1 MYDDQL
7 NIDFEQNLINSN
19 ENNNKKEK
27 SGHIKIHSFEISN
40 EKDFNKIFK
49 INQREQT
56 IQANDINL
64 KNKNRF
70 SSSVR
75 NTAQSEIIEED
86 LEQKEDYSNNI
97 KITKEKTKNLTN
109 NLNEDKKSTN
119 KIYFYDKI
127 PINILKVITIIMII
141 IYILIGITSIIFFV
155 KERDNRPFLFCF
167 NFIKRYSEADINQK
181 DEEYDIIL
189 FLTDLNSFCIIHV
202 ILLFIF
208 IWILVTLFKN
218 QENEI
223 KNFFKNIS
231 IFLDLTLLVN
241 IPIFILGIFSDFN
254 DNQYWK
260 IICFIILT
268 GLGTLFM
275 FKIYIKT
282 KSNKFKNISRLINQ
296 GLLGGV
302 LTSFELYCFIYNI
315 CYITTWGI
323 GETIDFKMEIIPGS
337 IYFVF
342 GFFFTIFYKDII
354 FSITSLILEI
364 GLLYIQKKEA
374 FSLVIF
380 NICAVF
386 LNFAVI
392 TSTIFKYNK
401 KVFNLVEIIDNRKT
415 K

>member
-7 NIDFEQNLINSN
+7 NIDFEQNLLISN

-27 SGHIKIHSFEISN
+27 SGHIKIQSFEISN
-40 EKDFNKIFK
+40 ETEFNKLFK

-56 IQANDINL
+56 IQANEINL
-64 KNKNRF
+64 KNKSRF

-86 LEQKEDYSNNI
+86 LEQKEDSNNNKI
-97 KITKEKTKNLTN
+97 KKEKTKNS
-109 NLNEDKKSTN
+109 LNEDKKIN
-119 KIYFYDKI
+119 DKIYFYDKI
-127 PINILKVITIIMII
+127 PINVLKVITILMII
-141 IYILIGITSIIFFV
+141 IYILLGITSIIFFV
-155 KERDNRPFLFCF
+155 KERDKRPFLFCF

-189 FLTDLNSFCIIHV
+189 FLTDLNSFCIIHF

-208 IWILVTLFKN
+208 IFILITLFRN

-241 IPIFILGIFSDFN
+241 IPIFILGISSDFN

-260 IICFIILT
+260 IICYIILT

-282 KSNKFKNISRLINQ
+282 KSNKFKNILRLINQ

-323 GETIDFKMEIIPGS
+323 GEKIDFKMEIIPGS

-354 FSITSLILEI
+354 FSFTSLILEI
-364 GLLYIQKKEA
+364 GLLYIKKKEA
-374 FSLVIF
+374 LSLVIF

-386 LNFAVI
+386 FNFSVI

-401 KVFNLVEIIDNRKT
+401 KVFNLVETIDNKKT

>member
-7 NIDFEQNLINSN
+7 NIDFEQNLLISN

-27 SGHIKIHSFEISN
+27 SGHIKIQSFEISN
-40 EKDFNKIFK
+40 ETEFNKLFK

-56 IQANDINL
+56 IQANEINL
-64 KNKNRF
+64 KNKSRF

-86 LEQKEDYSNNI
+86 LEQKEDSNNNKI
-97 KITKEKTKNLTN
+97 KKEKTKNS
-109 NLNEDKKSTN
+109 LNEDKKIN
-119 KIYFYDKI
+119 DKIYFYDKI
-127 PINILKVITIIMII
+127 PINVLKVITILMII
-141 IYILIGITSIIFFV
+141 IYILLGITSIIFFV
-155 KERDNRPFLFCF
+155 KERDKRPFLFCF

-189 FLTDLNSFCIIHV
+189 FLTDLNSFCIIHF

-208 IWILVTLFKN
+208 IFILITLFRN

-260 IICFIILT
+260 TICYIILT

-282 KSNKFKNISRLINQ
+282 KSNKFKNILRLINQ

-323 GETIDFKMEIIPGS
+323 GDKIDFKMEIIPGS

-354 FSITSLILEI
+354 FSFTSLILEI
-364 GLLYIQKKEA
+364 GLLYIKKKEA
-374 FSLVIF
+374 LSLVIF
-380 NICAVF
+380 NICTVF
-386 LNFAVI
+386 FNFSII

-401 KVFNLVEIIDNRKT
+401 KVFNLVETIDNKKT

>member
-7 NIDFEQNLINSN
+7 NIDFEQNLLISN

-27 SGHIKIHSFEISN
+27 SGHIKIQSFEISN
-40 EKDFNKIFK
+40 ETEFNKLFK

-56 IQANDINL
+56 IQANEINL
-64 KNKNRF
+64 KNKDRF

-86 LEQKEDYSNNI
+86 LEQKEDSNNNKI
-97 KITKEKTKNLTN
+97 KKEKTKNS
-109 NLNEDKKSTN
+109 LNEDKKIN
-119 KIYFYDKI
+119 DKIYFYDKI
-127 PINILKVITIIMII
+127 PINVLKVITILMII
-141 IYILIGITSIIFFV
+141 IYILLGITSIIFFV
-155 KERDNRPFLFCF
+155 KERDKRPFLFCF

-189 FLTDLNSFCIIHV
+189 FLTDLNSFCIIHF
-202 ILLFIF
+202 ILLFVFMFVLI
-208 IWILVTLFKN
+208 TLFRN

-260 IICFIILT
+260 TICYIILT

-282 KSNKFKNISRLINQ
+282 KSNKFKNILRLINQ

-323 GETIDFKMEIIPGS
+323 GDKIDFKMEIIPGS

-354 FSITSLILEI
+354 FSFTSLILEI
-364 GLLYIQKKEA
+364 GLLYIKKKEA
-374 FSLVIF
+374 LSLVIF

-386 LNFAVI
+386 FNFSVI

-401 KVFNLVEIIDNRKT
+401 KVFNLVETIDNK
-415 K
+415 KIK

>member
-7 NIDFEQNLINSN
+7 NIDFEQNLLISN

-27 SGHIKIHSFEISN
+27 SGHIKIQSFEISN
-40 EKDFNKIFK
+40 ETEFNKLFK

-56 IQANDINL
+56 IQANEINL
-64 KNKNRF
+64 KNKSRF

-86 LEQKEDYSNNI
+86 LEQKEDSNNNKI
-97 KITKEKTKNLTN
+97 KKEKTKNS
-109 NLNEDKKSTN
+109 LNEDKKIN
-119 KIYFYDKI
+119 DKIYFYDKI
-127 PINILKVITIIMII
+127 PINVLKVITILMII
-141 IYILIGITSIIFFV
+141 IYILLGITSIIFFV
-155 KERDNRPFLFCF
+155 KERDKRPFLFCF

-189 FLTDLNSFCIIHV
+189 FLTDLNSFCIIHF

-208 IWILVTLFKN
+208 IFILITLFRN

-260 IICFIILT
+260 TICYIILT

-282 KSNKFKNISRLINQ
+282 KSNKFKNILRLINQ

-323 GETIDFKMEIIPGS
+323 GDKIDFKMEIIPGS

-354 FSITSLILEI
+354 FSFTSLILEI
-364 GLLYIQKKEA
+364 GLLYIKKKEA
-374 FSLVIF
+374 LSLVIF

-386 LNFAVI
+386 FNFSVI

-401 KVFNLVEIIDNRKT
+401 KVFNLVETIDNKKT

>member
-7 NIDFEQNLINSN
+7 NIDFEQNLLISN

-27 SGHIKIHSFEISN
+27 SGHIKIQSFEISN
-40 EKDFNKIFK
+40 ETEFNKLFK

-56 IQANDINL
+56 IQANEINL
-64 KNKNRF
+64 KNKSRF

-86 LEQKEDYSNNI
+86 LEQKEDSNNNKI
-97 KITKEKTKNLTN
+97 KKEKTKNS
-109 NLNEDKKSTN
+109 LNEDKKIN
-119 KIYFYDKI
+119 DKIYFYDKI
-127 PINILKVITIIMII
+127 PINVLKVITILMII
-141 IYILIGITSIIFFV
+141 IYILLGITSIIFFV
-155 KERDNRPFLFCF
+155 KERDKRPFLFCF

-189 FLTDLNSFCIIHV
+189 FLTDLNSFCIIHF

-208 IWILVTLFKN
+208 IFILITLFRN

-260 IICFIILT
+260 IICYIILT

-282 KSNKFKNISRLINQ
+282 KSNKFKNILRLINQ

-323 GETIDFKMEIIPGS
+323 GDKIDFKMEIIPGS

-354 FSITSLILEI
+354 FSFTSLILEI
-364 GLLYIQKKEA
+364 GLLYIKKKEA
-374 FSLVIF
+374 LSLVIF

-386 LNFAVI
+386 FNFSVI

-401 KVFNLVEIIDNRKT
+401 KVFNLVETIDNKKT

>member
-7 NIDFEQNLINSN
+7 NIDFEQNLLISN

-27 SGHIKIHSFEISN
+27 SGHIKIQSFEISN
-40 EKDFNKIFK
+40 ETEFNKLFK

-56 IQANDINL
+56 IQANEINL
-64 KNKNRF
+64 KNKSRF

-86 LEQKEDYSNNI
+86 LEQKEDSNNNKI
-97 KITKEKTKNLTN
+97 KKEKTKNS
-109 NLNEDKKSTN
+109 LNEDKKIN
-119 KIYFYDKI
+119 DKIYFYDKI
-127 PINILKVITIIMII
+127 PINVLKVITILMII
-141 IYILIGITSIIFFV
+141 IYILLGITSIIFFV
-155 KERDNRPFLFCF
+155 KERDKRPFLFCF

-189 FLTDLNSFCIIHV
+189 FLTDLNSFCIIHF

-208 IWILVTLFKN
+208 IFILITLFRN

-241 IPIFILGIFSDFN
+241 IPIFILGISSDFN

-260 IICFIILT
+260 IICYIILT

-282 KSNKFKNISRLINQ
+282 KSNKFKNILRLINQ

-323 GETIDFKMEIIPGS
+323 GDKIDFKMEIIPGS

-354 FSITSLILEI
+354 FSFTSLILEI
-364 GLLYIQKKEA
+364 GLLYIKKKEA
-374 FSLVIF
+374 LSLVIF

-386 LNFAVI
+386 FNFSVI

-401 KVFNLVEIIDNRKT
+401 KVFNLVETIDNKKT

>member
-7 NIDFEQNLINSN
+7 NIDFEQNLLISN

-27 SGHIKIHSFEISN
+27 SGHIKIQSFEISN
-40 EKDFNKIFK
+40 ETEFNKLFK

-56 IQANDINL
+56 IQANEINL
-64 KNKNRF
+64 KNKDRF

-86 LEQKEDYSNNI
+86 LEQKEDSNNNKI
-97 KITKEKTKNLTN
+97 KKEKTKNS
-109 NLNEDKKSTN
+109 LNEDKKIN
-119 KIYFYDKI
+119 DKIYFYDKI
-127 PINILKVITIIMII
+127 PINVLKVITILMII
-141 IYILIGITSIIFFV
+141 IYILLGITSIIFFV
-155 KERDNRPFLFCF
+155 KERDKRPFLFCF

-189 FLTDLNSFCIIHV
+189 FLTDLNSFCIIHF

-208 IWILVTLFKN
+208 IFILITLFRN

-260 IICFIILT
+260 TICYIILT
-268 GLGTLFM
+268 GLGSLFM

-282 KSNKFKNISRLINQ
+282 KSNKFKNILRLINQ

-323 GETIDFKMEIIPGS
+323 GDKIDFKMEIIPGS

-354 FSITSLILEI
+354 FSFTSLILEI
-364 GLLYIQKKEA
+364 GLLYIKKKEA
-374 FSLVIF
+374 LSLVIF

-386 LNFAVI
+386 FNFSVI

-401 KVFNLVEIIDNRKT
+401 KVFNLVETIDNKKT

>member
-7 NIDFEQNLINSN
+7 NIDFEQNLLISN

-27 SGHIKIHSFEISN
+27 SGHIKIQSFEISN
-40 EKDFNKIFK
+40 ETEFNKLFK

-56 IQANDINL
+56 IQANEINL
-64 KNKNRF
+64 KNKDRF

-86 LEQKEDYSNNI
+86 LEQIEDSNNNKI
-97 KITKEKTKNLTN
+97 KKEKTKNS
-109 NLNEDKKSTN
+109 LNEDKKIN
-119 KIYFYDKI
+119 DKIYFYDKI
-127 PINILKVITIIMII
+127 PINVLKVITILMII
-141 IYILIGITSIIFFV
+141 IYILLGITSIIFFV
-155 KERDNRPFLFCF
+155 KERDKRPFLFCF

-189 FLTDLNSFCIIHV
+189 FLTDLNSFCIIHF

-208 IWILVTLFKN
+208 IFILITLFRN

-223 KNFFKNIS
+223 KNFFKNVS

-260 IICFIILT
+260 TICYIILT

-282 KSNKFKNISRLINQ
+282 KSNKFKNILRLINQ

-323 GETIDFKMEIIPGS
+323 GDKIDFKMEIIPGS

-354 FSITSLILEI
+354 FSFTSLILEI
-364 GLLYIQKKEA
+364 GLLYIKKKEA
-374 FSLVIF
+374 LSLVIF
-380 NICAVF
+380 NICTVF
-386 LNFAVI
+386 FNFSII

-401 KVFNLVEIIDNRKT
+401 KVFNLVETIDNKKT